1 MEFFENVDVGKLTTF
16 AIPAKASLFVE
27 INSMGELDNLVDFL
41 ESYEGEFL
49 LLGGGSNTV
58 FVEDYKGLV
67 VKINMEGWEII
78 SESES
83 EVLVKVE
90 AGTNWHEFVMWAVE
104 NDFGGLENL
113 ALIPGNVG
121 TAPVQNI
128 GAYGV
133 EVKDVI
139 RRLDFY
145 DFEKKKV
152 VKLLNDECKFGYRD
166 SIFKNEMKQKGV
178 ITAVEFRLSKKGFHK
193 LNTSYKPVAQAVK
206 GMEEIGVADLA
217 NIIIEIR
224 SGKLPDWKKVG
235 TAGSFFKNP
244 IVDKF
249 VVDSIKAEFEDVPV
263 YEFGDKYKLAA
274 GWLIDRC
281 GLKGIDFGT
290 IGVYE
295 KQALVLV
302 NKLGKGPAL
311 GEDLENAIKSIKSC
325 VSEKFGV
332 DLECEVN
339 VIGLNI

>member
-16 AIPAKASLFVE
+16 AIPAKANLYVE
-27 INSMGELDNLVDFL
+27 INSINELKELSVFLNDF
-41 ESYEGEFL
+41 EGDYL
-49 LLGGGSNTV
+49 ILGGGSNTV

-67 VKINMEGWEII
+67 VKVNMEGWEVI
-78 SESES
+78 SESKS
-83 EVLVKVE
+83 EILVKVM

-104 NDFGGLENL
+104 NDYGGIENL

-145 DFEKKKV
+145 DFEKKQV

-166 SIFKNEMKQKGV
+166 SIFKKELKQKGV

-193 LNTSYKPVAQAVK
+193 LNTSYKPVAEAVDSL
-206 GMEEIGVADLA
+206 EEVSVADLA
-217 NIIIEIR
+217 NVVIEIR
-224 SGKLPDWKKVG
+224 SGKLPDWNKVG

-244 IVDKF
+244 IVDKS
-249 VVDSIKAEFEDVPV
+249 VVERIKAEFEGVPV
-263 YEFGDKYKLAA
+263 YEFGEKYKLAA
-274 GWLIDRC
+274 GWLIDQC
-281 GLKGIDFGT
+281 GLKGRDFGT

-311 GEDLENAIKSIKSC
+311 GEDLENAIRSIKSC
-325 VSEKFGV
+325 VSEKFDV